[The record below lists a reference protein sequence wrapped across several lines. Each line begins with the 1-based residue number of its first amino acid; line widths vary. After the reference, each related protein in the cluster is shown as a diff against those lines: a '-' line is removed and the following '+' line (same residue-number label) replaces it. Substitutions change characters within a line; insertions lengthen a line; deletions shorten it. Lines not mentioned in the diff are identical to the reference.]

1 MNLESIGA
9 PNLCASSPVAPGWGF
24 SGMGWRL
31 PEEPLGATEPGTTKF
46 KSRVLASNRAV
57 SESFQAALARV
68 NLGKYID
75 LIQQEL
81 KRAVVDIGPGR
92 TPGEV
97 EAIQARI
104 QDLIRRQS
112 MELAKEVGF
121 LGNQAMVFM
130 LSNAILSTAW
140 VAFSLRREAS
150 DLSKSP
156 EDRLAVIE
164 MLDSL
169 ANALADLVQEGS
181 NYADSYG
188 APAAEGQAPEEPSR
202 KSQS

>member
-1 MNLESIGA
+1 LPTGR
-9 PNLCASSPVAPGWGF
+9 G
-24 SGMGWRL
+24 RL
-31 PEEPLGATEPGTTKF
+31 FEVRITEQWTTKF
-46 KSRVLASNRAV
+46 KSRVLIHQYPV

-75 LIQQEL
+75 QIQDEL
-81 KRAVVDIGPGR
+81 RRAIADIGPGK

-112 MELAKEVGF
+112 VELAREVGF
-121 LGNQAMVFM
+121 LGNQSMVFM
-130 LSNAILSTAW
+130 LSNSIISTAW

-150 DLSKSP
+150 NLSKSP

-164 MLDSL
+164 MLDSM

-181 NYADSYG
+181 DYADRYG
-188 APAAEGQAPEEPSR
+188 GPVAESSAPEGASKKARP
-202 KSQS
+202 